1 MGLVSQEGDLP
12 VVCAVR
18 IILCVRYAP
27 MVCETGS
34 QGVLLMCRTHVFDL
48 GGIVHTQRIGTWT
61 SCQPNDVCAAS
72 WVQLGMVAAF
82 D

>member
-1 MGLVSQEGDLP
+1 MSDL
-12 VVCAVR
+12 
-18 IILCVRYAP
+18 
-27 MVCETGS
+27 
-34 QGVLLMCRTHVFDL
+34 VFDL
-48 GGIVHTQRIGTWT
+48 GGIVHTQRIGTCT